1 MEVILFFGFISALV
15 CGITSTKLANSKGG
29 HALGWFC
36 IGFFLNILGI
46 AVLVASP
53 YNQENLDKKGVKD
66 RTRKYCPHCSE
77 IVRRAALK
85 CRYCASDL
93 EVGEQDKIA

>member
-15 CGITSTKLANSKGG
+15 CGITSTMLANSKGG

-46 AVLVASP
+46 AILVASP
-53 YNQENLDKKGVKD
+53 YNQENLDKKGVNLYSAVMD
-66 RTRKYCPHCSE
+66 ADLRDLWYACSKQNACE
-77 IVRRAALK
+77 AI
-85 CRYCASDL
+85 
-93 EVGEQDKIA
+93 I